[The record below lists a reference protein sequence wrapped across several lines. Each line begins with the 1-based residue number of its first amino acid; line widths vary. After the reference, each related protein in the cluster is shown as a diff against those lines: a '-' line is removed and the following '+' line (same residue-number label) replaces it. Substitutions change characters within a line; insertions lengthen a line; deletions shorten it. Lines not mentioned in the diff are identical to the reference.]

1 WAQAEADRARI
12 RTVLRAPP
20 DWRAPAMEAAP
31 APQTTASNE
40 SAAAVPDVPPSPEGE
55 TEVPRLV
62 DRFTDPTKPA
72 DDSTQREGYLDAEE
86 VDLAELF
93 RALAFG
99 ARESHKT
106 VESYVW
112 DSRTDIDR
120 SGKAAIK
127 KVGDH
132 AQAAND
138 AMRANADVQHKQVDR
153 LVD

>member
-1 WAQAEADRARI
+1 
-12 RTVLRAPP
+12 
-20 DWRAPAMEAAP
+20 M
-31 APQTTASNE
+31 
-40 SAAAVPDVPPSPEGE
+40 
-55 TEVPRLV
+55 

-72 DDSTQREGYLDAEE
+72 DDSTQREGYLGAEE

-132 AQAAND
+132 AQEAND
-138 AMRANADVQHKQVDR
+138 AMRANAGVQHKQVDR
-153 LVD
+153 LVERTSAARLADQAVQGTRGRICSQREEGLH